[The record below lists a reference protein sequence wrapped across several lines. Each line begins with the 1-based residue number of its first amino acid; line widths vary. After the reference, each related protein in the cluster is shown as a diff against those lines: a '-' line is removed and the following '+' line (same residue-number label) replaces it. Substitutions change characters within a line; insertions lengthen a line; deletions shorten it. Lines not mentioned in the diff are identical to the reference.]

1 MVNLM
6 SQIFRSGKWIA
17 RDRDGR
23 VEEKRRRELANRS
36 KRRREK

>member
-1 MVNLM
+1 LCA
-6 SQIFRSGKWIA
+6 WIA

-23 VEEKRRRELANRS
+23 VEEKRRREKLANRS